1 MNKLQQLRTI
11 IASLDETLVNAFCG
25 RSRFRMNRDLYN
37 EPERPLGVGEIATL
51 FGATA
56 TIAGRVRILRP
67 LYVNTL
73 LPLLCAPGTDEDRRK
88 CIAADA
94 NCMNAL
100 VQRLNLSVHVA
111 ALKREEIPEPLRA
124 PLEAR
129 DPAALEEAITNHAV
143 EAEVIARTLGTSRE
157 QHACEPDVPERIA
170 RLYAEWIIPLSRKI
184 QVHDLLAPHRG

>member
-1 MNKLQQLRTI
+1 MNKLHQLRTI

-25 RSRFRMNRDLYN
+25 RSRFRMNLDLYN
-37 EPERPLGVGEIATL
+37 EPKRTLSISETATL

-73 LPLLCAPGTDEDRRK
+73 LPHLCAPGTAEDRRK
-88 CIAADA
+88 GIAADA

-124 PLEAR
+124 PLMMR
-129 DPAALEEAITNHAV
+129 DPVALEEAITNHAV
-143 EAEVIARTLGTSRE
+143 EAEVIARILDMSRG
-157 QHACEPDVPERIA
+157 QHACAPDVPERIA
-170 RLYAEWIIPLSRKI
+170 HLYAGWIIPLSRKI
-184 QVHDLLAPHRG
+184 QVHDLLASHHR